1 MELEY
6 TDHEYLVE
14 CTEGCGEISDWLQS
28 RFLAEQPIKNHS
40 NENITQLSDNRR
52 NDVRDKTN
60 VVSFFL
66 HQTEREE
73 HHETSNNTLVAG
85 PVQRDSG

>member
-28 RFLAEQPIKNHS
+28 RFLAEQPIKNHAK
-40 NENITQLSDNRR
+40 ENSHNCQIIAGM
-52 NDVRDKTN
+52 
-60 VVSFFL
+60 
-66 HQTEREE
+66 
-73 HHETSNNTLVAG
+73 TSEIKRTL
-85 PVQRDSG
+85 

>member
-28 RFLAEQPIKNHS
+28 RFLAEQPIKNHAKEK
-40 NENITQLSDNRR
+40 ENSHNCQIIA
-52 NDVRDKTN
+52 
-60 VVSFFL
+60 
-66 HQTEREE
+66 EM
-73 HHETSNNTLVAG
+73 TSEIKRTL
-85 PVQRDSG
+85 